1 MQRSDVL
8 NGVKRGLEL
17 AELALAA
24 DDEEL
29 LECSFLALARL
40 FEEARIF
47 RAYNAQ
53 RSATFFLRPSLLW
66 PEGAPWAQIVRH
78 HEDSSLINFIR
89 VDWATFRALLGH
101 FDADWVAW
109 LDGFTD
115 ATAAGWAPRHAGRAR
130 ARARARAQGGLALTL
145 A

>member
-1 MQRSDVL
+1 MQLPGARSPLRGGAHLPRVQCTALCHVL
-8 NGVKRGLEL
+8 L
-17 AELALAA
+17 A
-24 DDEEL
+24 
-29 LECSFLALARL
+29 
-40 FEEARIF
+40 
-47 RAYNAQ
+47 
-53 RSATFFLRPSLLW
+53 PSLLW

-115 ATAAGWAPRHAGRAR
+115 ATAAGWAPRHAGRA
-130 ARARARAQGGLALTL
+130 QGGLALTL